1 MLVIFVPDGLDL
13 GTAICAPWKYET
25 LITLENAL
33 WLLLL
38 EKKKKRFRKHLKS
51 YLIFRWHLLKN

>member
-25 LITLENAL
+25 LITLENVL
-33 WLLLL
+33 WMLSL
-38 EKKKKRFRKHLKS
+38 EKKKKKKIKKTFKS
-51 YLIFRWHLLKN
+51 VFNF